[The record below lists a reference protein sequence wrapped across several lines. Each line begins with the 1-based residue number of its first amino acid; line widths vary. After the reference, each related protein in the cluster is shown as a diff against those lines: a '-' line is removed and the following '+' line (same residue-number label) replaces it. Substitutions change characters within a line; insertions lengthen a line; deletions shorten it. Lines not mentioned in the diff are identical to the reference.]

1 MMGRT
6 HLAFGAVAG
15 VHLAGATP
23 ALGLPIMAAALLGSI
38 LPDLDTPYSK
48 LGRRFW
54 PVSKLV
60 FAVFGHRGG
69 THSLLFAALAMA
81 PVWMVSPPVAV
92 ALGAGIA
99 THLAADAI
107 SFGQGPRFK
116 IRGAGVPLFWP
127 LRDGKAG
134 VRLVK
139 VNGPLENLVIL
150 PWTMLYAAQSGWNL
164 L

>member
-1 MMGRT
+1 MGRT

-15 VHLAGATP
+15 GHLAASIP

-38 LPDLDTPYSK
+38 LPDLDSPYSK

-60 FAVFGHRGG
+60 FSIFGHRGG
-69 THSLLFAALAMA
+69 THSLLFTGLVMA
-81 PVWMVSPPVAV
+81 PVWAVSPPVAL
-92 ALGAGIA
+92 ALGAGII

-107 SFGQGPRFK
+107 SFGQGPRFGW
-116 IRGAGVPLFWP
+116 RGAGVPLLWP
-127 LRDGKAG
+127 LTEAKTGL
-134 VRLVK
+134 RLVK

-150 PWTMLYAAQSGWNL
+150 PWMALFAVQSGWDL
-164 L
+164 I